1 MTARQVTA
9 QRAEAWRGTGGG
21 APAPPPA
28 AASVEERVLAAAAAC
43 VARVGVGKTTL
54 DDVAREAGCSRATIY
69 RYFGGKEELLV
80 ALVHAEAARLLEAVR
95 QAADEAGDDLGD
107 ALVAMAITAA
117 RRLRGHDA
125 LRFVLAHEP
134 EVILGF
140 LAFDG
145 GDRFL
150 QLAAAALAPTFARWV
165 GPEHAG
171 RAAEWCTRV
180 LLAYL
185 TPFGS
190 VPVALTDEAEARR
203 LVHTF
208 VLPGVAGLA
217 GRTPVLTG

>member
-1 MTARQVTA
+1 MTVRQVTV
-9 QRAEAWRGTGGG
+9 QRGEPRHGTRGRN
-21 APAPPPA
+21 PAPPPA
-28 AASVEERVLAAAAAC
+28 AAPVEERILTAAAAC
-43 VARVGVGKTTL
+43 IARVGVGKTTL
-54 DDVAREAGCSRATIY
+54 DDVAREAGCSRATVY

-80 ALVHAEAARLLEAVR
+80 ALVHAEAARLLDAVR
-95 QAADEAGDDLGD
+95 RAADGAGDDLGD
-107 ALVAMAITAA
+107 ALVAMAVTAA
-117 RRLRGHDA
+117 RCLSGHNA

-134 EVILGF
+134 EVLLGF

-150 QLAAAALAPTFARWV
+150 QRAAAALAPTFARWV
-165 GPEHAG
+165 GPEHAE

-190 VPVALTDEAEARR
+190 VPAALTDEAEARR
-203 LVHTF
+203 LIHTF